1 MKYDDPNMEH
11 YFRSLPPP
19 VQRLIE
25 RSGADI
31 CSPGELML
39 IGEHF
44 KISYGYQEPERKGGQ
59 KTGPDPNWIGSHRC
73 VPYLC
78 VAVRL
83 NSPRAP

>member
-11 YFRSLPPP
+11 YFRSLPPS

-44 KISYGYQEPERKGGQ
+44 KISYGYQEPERK
-59 KTGPDPNWIGSHRC
+59 
-73 VPYLC
+73 
-78 VAVRL
+78 
-83 NSPRAP
+83 

>member
-1 MKYDDPNMEH
+1 MAHALIGHTAVGGESMKYDDPNMEQ

-44 KISYGYQEPERKGGQ
+44 KISYDQQDTERK
-59 KTGPDPNWIGSHRC
+59 
-73 VPYLC
+73 
-78 VAVRL
+78 
-83 NSPRAP
+83 

>member
-1 MKYDDPNMEH
+1 MNGPLPDRAYWQGGETVKYDDPNMEH

-31 CSPGELML
+31 GSPGELML

-44 KISYGYQEPERKGGQ
+44 KISYGYQEPERK
-59 KTGPDPNWIGSHRC
+59 
-73 VPYLC
+73 
-78 VAVRL
+78 
-83 NSPRAP
+83 

>member
-1 MKYDDPNMEH
+1 MKYDDPNMEQ

-44 KISYGYQEPERKGGQ
+44 RISYDQQDTERK
-59 KTGPDPNWIGSHRC
+59 
-73 VPYLC
+73 
-78 VAVRL
+78 
-83 NSPRAP
+83 

>member
-31 CSPGELML
+31 GSPGELML

-44 KISYGYQEPERKGGQ
+44 KISYGYQEPERK
-59 KTGPDPNWIGSHRC
+59 
-73 VPYLC
+73 
-78 VAVRL
+78 
-83 NSPRAP
+83 